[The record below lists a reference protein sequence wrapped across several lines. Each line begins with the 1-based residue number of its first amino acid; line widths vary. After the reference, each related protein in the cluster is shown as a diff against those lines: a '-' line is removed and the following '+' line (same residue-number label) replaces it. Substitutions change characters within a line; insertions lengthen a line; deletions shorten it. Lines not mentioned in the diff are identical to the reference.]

1 MPNINNC
8 VPYRAGTCSSFVSSE
23 NGCKH
28 EAKNPDKKAIRQFK
42 VDGEVFPKGHDPERC
57 DWLLLDDTKGNA
69 YYIELKGSDIP
80 HAIEQIESTIR
91 EIHWSISEYIVFK
104 RIVYKTG
111 THKIQESSVIK
122 WKQRNKN
129 AIIKE
134 KQLTENI

>member
-91 EIHWSISEYIVFK
+91 EIHCRFLSTSFLNESYIKLEHIRFK
-104 RIVYKTG
+104 K
-111 THKIQESSVIK
+111 
-122 WKQRNKN
+122 
-129 AIIKE
+129 A
-134 KQLTENI
+134 LL

>member
-28 EAKNPDKKAIRQFK
+28 EAKTPDKKAIRQFK

-134 KQLTENI
+134 KQLSENI

>member
-1 MPNINNC
+1 MK
-8 VPYRAGTCSSFVSSE
+8 T
-23 NGCKH
+23 
-28 EAKNPDKKAIRQFK
+28 KNPDKKAIRQFK

-91 EIHWSISEYIVFK
+91 EDFIGRFLSYIVFK

-134 KQLTENI
+134 KQLSENI

>member
-1 MPNINNC
+1 MPNINSC

-80 HAIEQIESTIR
+80 HAIE
-91 EIHWSISEYIVFK
+91 
-104 RIVYKTG
+104 
-111 THKIQESSVIK
+111 
-122 WKQRNKN
+122 
-129 AIIKE
+129 
-134 KQLTENI
+134 